1 MTDVLFQLQ
10 FVRHRLLP
18 HFLFEYITL
27 NVKTEWFFTKV
38 HSQSVT
44 TIKTLS
50 PEQVG
55 VD

>member
-27 NVKTEWFFTKV
+27 LDKRKIYQLKSYQPCTPTE
-38 HSQSVT
+38 HS
-44 TIKTLS
+44 
-50 PEQVG
+50 
-55 VD
+55 